1 MNNIIVSPPLKC
13 HLCAFSGDSNQRRKN
28 DVKSQDFVSFVF
40 HTGKPVAKR
49 AYISK
54 LSAED
59 SKKNPQIIATTTNTA
74 AMRIP
79 RAQTGPR
86 LNSGMCQVNTDQY
99 LVFRREGVS
108 WGCRGRGSA
117 EEGTTGR
124 TRSWLLKPWFNF
136 QGKIRLKLEPG
147 KGFPHRL

>member
-1 MNNIIVSPPLKC
+1 MY
-13 HLCAFSGDSNQRRKN
+13 
-28 DVKSQDFVSFVF
+28 

-54 LSAED
+54 STAED
-59 SKKNPQIIATTTNTA
+59 SKKNPQIIATTNTA
-74 AMRIP
+74 ATRTP

-86 LNSGMCQVNTDQY
+86 LNSGMRQVNTDQH
-99 LVFRREGVS
+99 LVFCRDGVS
-108 WGCRGRGSA
+108 WGCRGRDSA

-124 TRSWLLKPWFNF
+124 TQTWLLKPRFNF
-136 QGKIRLKLEPG
+136 QRKIRLKLEPG